1 MATRKYRKLAILA
14 KIETTYGTDAVPTG
28 AANAMLMTD
37 VAFTPMEG
45 QEVNRDLL
53 LPYLG
58 HQGVELTGLYAR
70 LQGSVEI
77 AGAGTAGTA
86 PAYGPLLRA
95 CGMAEDEEAGV
106 SVSYLP
112 VSASEEAASIYFN
125 ADGVRHVL
133 LGVRGNWS
141 TTQTPNQIPR
151 FRFDLMGL
159 LGTITDQVL
168 PTVDHTAFVRPK
180 IVNKANTVMSLF
192 SWVAIAESISL
203 DFGNQV
209 EARFLI
215 GAESMEITDRKST
228 GTAVVEAKNL
238 ATKDWF
244 AIAQARTRGA
254 LSVTH
259 GTTAGNI
266 VEFAAPQVESGRPT
280 QGQTQGILNYSIP
293 LMLCHDTGDDEL
305 SIIVR

>member
-1 MATRKYRKLAILA
+1 MATRKYRKLAALV
-14 KIETTYGTDAVPTG
+14 KIETAYGVDATPTG
-28 AANAMLMTD
+28 AANAMLFSEVT
-37 VAFTPMEG
+37 FTPMEG
-45 QEVNRDLL
+45 QEVSRDLL

-77 AGAGTAGTA
+77 AGSDDPGTA

-95 CGMAEDEEAGV
+95 CGMAETVTTDT
-106 SVSYLP
+106 SVSYDP
-112 VSASEEAASIYFN
+112 VSAGEEAASTYFN
-125 ADGVRHVL
+125 ADGVNHVL
-133 LGVRGNWS
+133 LGVRGTFT

-159 LGTITDQVL
+159 LGTITDTAL
-168 PTVDHTAFVRPK
+168 PTVDHTAFVRPVV
-180 IVNKANTVMSLF
+180 VNKANTVMSLHG
-192 SWVAIAESISL
+192 WTAITESISL
-203 DFGNQV
+203 DYGNQV

-215 GAESMEITDRKST
+215 GAESMEITDRRAT
-228 GTAVVEAKNL
+228 GTAVVEAKSL

-244 AIAQARTRGA
+244 AIAKARTRGA
-254 LSVTH
+254 LSVVH
-259 GTTAGNI
+259 GTAAGNI
-266 VEFAAPQVESGRPT
+266 VEFTAPQVEIGRPT
-280 QGQTQGILNYSIP
+280 QGQTQGILNYSLP